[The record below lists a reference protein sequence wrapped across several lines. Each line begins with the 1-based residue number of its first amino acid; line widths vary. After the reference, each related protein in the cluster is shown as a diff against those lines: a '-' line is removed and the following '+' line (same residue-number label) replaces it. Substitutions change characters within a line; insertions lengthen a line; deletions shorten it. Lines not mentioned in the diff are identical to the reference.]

1 MNIKLE
7 TFTGIRDV
15 WDEFSEKIFGTK
27 ILSDG
32 DVQKQSEEFFD
43 KKAIN
48 MDEYT
53 ISRTNRIVKN
63 TYNIKN
69 ASYVVTV
76 NYIVPIYSNDDI
88 NYKIE
93 KVYLNKQ
100 DKMTLRKIK
109 NHLLELSDRLK
120 YSDFKIKRLSKQT
133 NREPKK

>member
-27 ILSDG
+27 ILTDG

-43 KKAIN
+43 KKTIN

-63 TYNIKN
+63 TYDIKN

-100 DKMTLRKIK
+100 DKMTLKKIK
-109 NHLLELSDRLK
+109 THLLGLSDRLK